1 MSNIPKPYN
10 KMSDVS
16 WEGFQLPNMPLHKTK
31 LSDDW
36 MSYLWSCVEQAEK
49 DNVNDSND
57 YSYRLAGNITGS
69 LGLKD
74 VNNKFRDEVVGPLT
88 QQLLDDDPKH
98 YFPPIDLDPSLDL
111 KYKPEF
117 RLNWWVNYQYATEF
131 NPEHGHTGI
140 TSFVIW
146 MKIPTHYE
154 EQHNLTFHSKAASD
168 FQFTYTDILG
178 NTIEYPILM
187 SPEMEGTLM
196 LFPSSLHHQ
205 VYPFYNTEKPRIS
218 IAGNLLWNVVEL

>member
-1 MSNIPKPYN
+1 MSE
-10 KMSDVS
+10 VS
-16 WEGFQLPNMPLHKTK
+16 WEAFQVPNVPLYKTK
-31 LSDDW
+31 LNDD
-36 MSYLWSCVEQAEK
+36 MMNYLWSCIRQAEK

-74 VNNKFRDEVVGPLT
+74 VNHKFRDEVVGPLT
-88 QQLLDDDPKH
+88 QQLLDEDPKH

-111 KYKPEF
+111 KYKPDL

-146 MKIPTHYE
+146 MKIPTHYN
-154 EQHNLTFHSKAASD
+154 EQHNLTFHSNAASD
-168 FQFTYTDILG
+168 FQFTYNDL
-178 NTIEYPILM
+178 
-187 SPEMEGTLM
+187 
-196 LFPSSLHHQ
+196 SLIH
-205 VYPFYNTEKPRIS
+205 IS
-218 IAGNLLWNVVEL
+218 EPTRPY